1 MTDQGAKPAETGA
14 LPRIWFSRIA
24 QTTDVHVRLDG
35 VWPGKD
41 AKFRVACKH
50 AYKRWEAWPDD
61 CTPTR
66 LSFMEKSGK
75 IPASYRDAFK
85 IANGFIVISR
95 KFRDVLAGF
104 ELGKT
109 RLIELPVY
117 QSDGETPSDTPPH
130 YILNVAETKPC
141 FVPEESENVK
151 RFVQW
156 GETEPRPGAPWV
168 SVYSRDLPAVRATA
182 AQGVDLW
189 GEPVLDERLFFS
201 DRLKQAIDAAG
212 ITRKGLELTEA
223 KVLAQEPR
231 E

>member
-1 MTDQGAKPAETGA
+1 
-14 LPRIWFSRIA
+14 
-24 QTTDVHVRLDG
+24 
-35 VWPGKD
+35 
-41 AKFRVACKH
+41 
-50 AYKRWEAWPDD
+50 
-61 CTPTR
+61 
-66 LSFMEKSGK
+66 
-75 IPASYRDAFK
+75 
-85 IANGFIVISR
+85 
-95 KFRDVLAGF
+95 
-104 ELGKT
+104 
-109 RLIELPVY
+109 
-117 QSDGETPSDTPPH
+117 
-130 YILNVAETKPC
+130 VAETKPC

-223 KVLAQEPR
+223 KALAQAPR
-231 E
+231 GRKTEDTS

>member
-1 MTDQGAKPAETGA
+1 MKMNGP
-14 LPRIWFSRIA
+14 I
-24 QTTDVHVRLDG
+24 
-35 VWPGKD
+35 
-41 AKFRVACKH
+41 
-50 AYKRWEAWPDD
+50 
-61 CTPTR
+61 
-66 LSFMEKSGK
+66 

-85 IANGFIVISR
+85 IAGGYIVISR
-95 KFRDVLAGF
+95 KFRDVLAEF

-109 RLIELPVY
+109 RLIELQLY

-156 GETEPRPGAPWV
+156 GEAEPRPGAPWV
-168 SVYSRDLPAVRATA
+168 SVYSRDLPAVRASA
-182 AQGVDLW
+182 AEGVDLW
-189 GEPVLDERLFFS
+189 GDPVLDERLFFS

-223 KVLAQEPR
+223 KVVA
-231 E
+231 